1 LLKIKPAA
9 AYFELCVKSL
19 KGDENN
25 RLMGLLVIPTPN
37 RDKSK
42 RKRINDIDI
51 SNWKREI
58 KEKEIIVDSLW
69 IFPNREKSGGHTNEY
84 WGNFIPQIVYQALM
98 RYTCKGDWVLDL
110 FAGSGTTLI
119 ECKRCGRNGVGVE
132 LIPQVAAKANQLIKA
147 QENPKVFAEVI
158 AGDSTSV
165 KTRRRV
171 KGILTAHNV
180 SQVQL
185 IMLHPPYHNII
196 RFSDDPRDLSNAPSI
211 PIFLKKLKRVVKNF
225 ADLLEEGRYMILVMG
240 DLYLKGEYIPLGFR
254 CMDVVLAT
262 GLFKLK
268 ATNVKNIN
276 GNRGKIGQENLWQY
290 RSLKEGLYLF
300 KHEYIYVFQKI

>member
-1 LLKIKPAA
+1 MEISTCVFFGVA
-9 AYFELCVKSL
+9 VKSL
-19 KGDENN
+19 KDDANT
-25 RLMGLLVIPTPN
+25 RLMGFRVIPTLK

-51 SNWKREI
+51 NSWKKEI

-69 IFPNREKSGGHTNEY
+69 IFPRREKSGGHTNEY
-84 WGNFIPQIVYQALM
+84 WGNFIPQIVYQVLM

-110 FAGSGTTLI
+110 FAGGGTTLI
-119 ECKRCGRNGVGVE
+119 ECKRCGRNGVGIE
-132 LIPQVAAKANQLIKA
+132 LIPQVAAKANQLTKV
-147 QENPKVFAEVI
+147 QENTEVFAEVI
-158 AGDSTSV
+158 TGDSTSV

-211 PIFLKKLKRVVKNF
+211 SIFLKKFKRVVKNF

-268 ATNVKNIN
+268 AINVKNIN

-290 RSLKEGLYLF
+290 RSLKNGLYLF